1 MKQYTLWAILLLL
14 FVNGLQAQQKNL
26 PRSGQLVDLTA
37 TLGNSQ
43 GLIAASYVY
52 NRRLGKRRKWEI
64 GIGARWTSYTGAN
77 SGFTTAPA
85 KLSRSNT
92 TPFIIVFAGQKTE
105 NWDTLSVHRPF
116 VNALNASINFG
127 YHFSEQWLAGFNIDL
142 IGFSFGPA
150 RSAILTS
157 QATPIN
163 EPRAKPAAF
172 NILLTGDNDYGSLD
186 SEFFLA
192 YSFPGHWSLK
202 AVYSFYF
209 AEYKTTTIHQ
219 TAPDGTIVTRFRNK
233 VNSLGLGL
241 AYHF

>member
-1 MKQYTLWAILLLL
+1 MKQYGLWAILLLL
-14 FVNGLQAQQKNL
+14 FVNGLQAQQKKL
-26 PRSGQLVDLTA
+26 PRSGQLIDLTA
-37 TLGNSQ
+37 TAGSSQ

-52 NRRLGKRRKWEI
+52 NRRLGKQRKWEI
-64 GIGARWTSYTGAN
+64 GAGARWTSYKGVN
-77 SGFTTAPA
+77 SDFTTAPA

-105 NWDTLSVHRPF
+105 NRDTLSVHHPF
-116 VNALNASINFG
+116 VNALNASINVG
-127 YHFSEQWLAGFNIDL
+127 YHFSDRWLAGFNIDL

-150 RSAILTS
+150 RSATLTS
-157 QATPIN
+157 QATAIP
-163 EPRAKPAAF
+163 EPRAKPTAF

-192 YSFPGHWSLK
+192 YGLSDHWSLK

-209 AEYKTTTIHQ
+209 AEYKTTTVHQ
-219 TAPDGTIVTRFRNK
+219 TAPDGSIVTRFRNK